1 MVEVAPPMKP
11 PVQFVQ
17 MCLLFPWALALV
29 ACSSSPTRGK
39 TDVSVASDQAAA
51 GTTKST
57 GEPTS
62 TSHPNAGVSASPI
75 PARPVA
81 KWPPQQTPEPADP
94 PKVHLKTVAKAAR
107 SPDVAPPAWDEAAY
121 RKDPQAYLDEVF
133 PGRVNQTAT
142 PAADV
147 PFLVA
152 DGGTGF
158 TVAPGS
164 RIVLRVQGEPFM
176 PVTWTS
182 LGLGTFLRTG
192 LTSVSVAADAD
203 GHAFATWI
211 ATPGT
216 VGNVSILAASPTRA
230 GQVSY
235 LIHITE

>member
-1 MVEVAPPMKP
+1 MLVVLGGILSG
-11 PVQFVQ
+11 
-17 MCLLFPWALALV
+17 LLSLV
-29 ACSSSPTRGK
+29 ACGSPAMRSAPDAPVTPAPAAPVANDEISVNRPVAVTPIVPPVSSPRA
-39 TDVSVASDQAAA
+39 DDA
-51 GTTKST
+51 
-57 GEPTS
+57 
-62 TSHPNAGVSASPI
+62 
-75 PARPVA
+75 VA
-81 KWPPQQTPEPADP
+81 KWPPQQSPEPTELA
-94 PKVHLKTVAKAAR
+94 KVNLKKVAPAAR
-107 SPDVAPPAWDEAAY
+107 SPAIAPPVWDLAAY
-121 RKDPQAYLDEVF
+121 RNDPQAYLDEVF

-152 DGGTGF
+152 EGGTGF

-164 RIVLRVQGEPFM
+164 RIVLRVKGEPYM

-216 VGNVSILAASPTRA
+216 TGNASILAASPTRA
-230 GQVSY
+230 GQVAFLVRIS
-235 LIHITE
+235 E